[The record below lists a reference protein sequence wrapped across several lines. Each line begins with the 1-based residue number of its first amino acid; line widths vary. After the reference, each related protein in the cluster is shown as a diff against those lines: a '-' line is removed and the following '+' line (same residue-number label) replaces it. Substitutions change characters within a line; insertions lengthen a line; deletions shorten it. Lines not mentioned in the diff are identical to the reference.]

1 MKTVCTPC
9 KEAYSSMS
17 CKTLPDS
24 VFFLTNSVFANVE
37 CEGSLSFL
45 GFALLNIVLSFL
57 SNYLYSL
64 RHQQRRMLLKLPRY
78 TKSGME
84 SAAWRTEFYKFL
96 SLTTLAQLVYLFTVV
111 FIITTN
117 LWQLLIM
124 VFATTASEYVL
135 YEMGFLKADKYDL
148 LTTRVDIG

>member
-1 MKTVCTPC
+1 
-9 KEAYSSMS
+9 MS

-24 VFFLTNSVFANVE
+24 YFFLTNSVFANVE
-37 CEGSLSFL
+37 CSGSLSFL
-45 GFALLNIVLSFL
+45 GFALLNILSAFL

-78 TKSGME
+78 TASGME

-96 SLTTLAQLVYLFTVV
+96 SLTTVAQLVYLFTVV

-124 VFATTASEYVL
+124 VVATTVSEYVL

-148 LTTRVDIG
+148 LTTRMDIG

>member
-1 MKTVCTPC
+1 
-9 KEAYSSMS
+9 MS
-17 CKTLPDS
+17 CKALPDS

-45 GFALLNIVLSFL
+45 GFVLLNIVLSFL

-78 TKSGME
+78 TSTGME

-96 SLTTLAQLVYLFTVV
+96 SLTTLAQLVYLVTVV

-117 LWQLLIM
+117 LWQLLVM